1 MVFNSLTYLLL
12 LSIVVFLFWNISYY
26 YRFYLIFL
34 SSLTFYGF
42 WKIEF
47 IPLLLFSTFLDW
59 WIGLN
64 MVNLNDKKR
73 KYLLILS
80 LSVNL
85 GILFFFK
92 YLIFFTE
99 NTIGLFNIFDVK
111 LDPIMLKII
120 LPLGISF
127 YTFQTISYTVDVY
140 KKSIKPEKSFI
151 IYACYV
157 TFFPQLIAGP
167 ILRAKEVISQFKRLN
182 YFKWNYITQG
192 LRRILYGLFLKVVIA
207 DTIAPLVDS
216 GFGLPISEISAL
228 DVWTLAFL
236 FGFQIYFDFCG
247 YSHIALGSAKMIGI
261 TFPENFNFPY
271 MASSPKDFWRRWH
284 ISLSSWV
291 RDYIY
296 FPLLKI
302 KIHNSSVGGL
312 EKATSNK
319 NDQITLFITWSL
331 MGLWHGANWTFL
343 IWGLYHAFFIL
354 IYRLTRPLTN
364 NLKNKNIFG
373 WLFTLPIIMLSWI
386 PFRSNSIET
395 SFQMWIKVT
404 NPINYS
410 YVGLHENTYIVAM
423 LITLGILITYYV
435 KEKTIKNNLS
445 KNVFFFIG
453 DIVFISFLFYFTFIF
468 LRPINQFIYFQF

>member
-1 MVFNSLTYLLL
+1 
-12 LSIVVFLFWNISYY
+12 
-26 YRFYLIFL
+26 
-34 SSLTFYGF
+34 
-42 WKIEF
+42 
-47 IPLLLFSTFLDW
+47 
-59 WIGLN
+59 
-64 MVNLNDKKR
+64 
-73 KYLLILS
+73 
-80 LSVNL
+80 
-85 GILFFFK
+85 
-92 YLIFFTE
+92 
-99 NTIGLFNIFDVK
+99 
-111 LDPIMLKII
+111 
-120 LPLGISF
+120 
-127 YTFQTISYTVDVY
+127 
-140 KKSIKPEKSFI
+140 
-151 IYACYV
+151 
-157 TFFPQLIAGP
+157 
-167 ILRAKEVISQFKRLN
+167 
-182 YFKWNYITQG
+182 
-192 LRRILYGLFLKVVIA
+192 
-207 DTIAPLVDS
+207 
-216 GFGLPISEISAL
+216 EISAL

-364 NLKNKNIFG
+364 NLKNKNILG

-395 SFQMWIKVT
+395 SFQMWIKVI

-410 YVGLHENTYIVAM
+410 YLGLHENIYIVTL
-423 LITLGILITYYV
+423 LIALGILITYYV
-435 KEKTIKNNLS
+435 KEKTIKKKLS
-445 KNVFFFIG
+445 KNVLFFIG

>member
-12 LSIVVFLFWNISYY
+12 LCIVVFLFWNISYY
-26 YRFYLIFL
+26 YRFFLIFL
-34 SSLTFYGF
+34 SSLIFYGF

-64 MVNLNDKKR
+64 MVNFTGKKK
-73 KYLLILS
+73 KYLLIFS

-99 NTIGLFNIFDVK
+99 NTLSLFNLFDIK
-111 LDPIMLKII
+111 LDPIVFKII

-127 YTFQTISYTVDVY
+127 YTFQTISYTIDVY
-140 KKSIKPEKSFI
+140 KNFIKPEKSFI

-167 ILRAKEVISQFKRLN
+167 ILRAKEVMPQFKRFN
-182 YFKWNYITQG
+182 YFEWNYIIQG

-207 DTIAPLVDS
+207 DNIAPLVDS

-228 DVWTLAFL
+228 DVWTLTFL

-271 MASSPKDFWRRWH
+271 MANSPKDFWRRWH

-302 KIHNSSVGGL
+302 KFQNSSVGGL
-312 EKATSNK
+312 ERATLNK
-319 NDQITLFITWSL
+319 NDQITLFITWGL
-331 MGLWHGANWTFL
+331 MGFWHGANWTFL

-354 IYRLTRPLTN
+354 IYRLSRPLTDK
-364 NLKNKNIFG
+364 LKNKNILG

-395 SFQMWIKVT
+395 SFQMWIKVI
-404 NPINYS
+404 NPINYN
-410 YVGLHENTYIVAM
+410 YLGLQENTYIITV
-423 LITLGILITYYV
+423 LIILGFLITYYV
-435 KEKTIKNNLS
+435 KEKITKNRLS
-445 KNVFFFIG
+445 KNIIFFIG
-453 DIVFISFLFYFTFIF
+453 DIFFISFLFYFTFIF

>member
-207 DTIAPLVDS
+207 DNIAPLVDS
-216 GFGLPISEISAL
+216 GFSLPVSEISAL

-271 MASSPKDFWRRWH
+271 MASSPKDFWLRWH

>member
-12 LSIVVFLFWNISYY
+12 LSTVVFLFWNISYY

-73 KYLLILS
+73 KNLLILS

-99 NTIGLFNIFDVK
+99 NTIGLFNIFDVM
-111 LDPIMLKII
+111 LDPIIFKII

-167 ILRAKEVISQFKRLN
+167 ILRAKEVISQFKRFN

-207 DTIAPLVDS
+207 DNIAPLVDS

-364 NLKNKNIFG
+364 NLKNKNILG

-395 SFQMWIKVT
+395 SFQMWIKVI

-410 YVGLHENTYIVAM
+410 YLGLHENIYIVTL
-423 LITLGILITYYV
+423 LIALGILITYYV
-435 KEKTIKNNLS
+435 KEKTIKKKLS
-445 KNVFFFIG
+445 KNVLFFIG